1 MIIYKEEGFKIQGA
15 IFNVYKNIGCGFLES
30 VYQEA
35 LEMELEYQ
43 HIPFESQKEIKITY
57 RDKELQHY
65 FIADFVCYDKIIIEI
80 KAVKA
85 LDDIHRA
92 QLLNYLKATKIKLGI
107 LANFGAHPKVKIE
120 RIVL

>member
-15 IFNVYKNIGCGFLES
+15 IFNVYKKLGCGFLES

-35 LEMELEYQ
+35 LEMELKYQ
-43 HIPFESQKEIKITY
+43 NIPFESQKEIKISY

-65 FIADFVCYDKIIIEI
+65 FIADLVCYDKIIIEL
-80 KAVKA
+80 KSVKN

-92 QLLNYLKATKIKLGI
+92 QLLNYLKATNLKLGI
-107 LANFGAHPKVKIE
+107 LVNFSAHPKVEIE